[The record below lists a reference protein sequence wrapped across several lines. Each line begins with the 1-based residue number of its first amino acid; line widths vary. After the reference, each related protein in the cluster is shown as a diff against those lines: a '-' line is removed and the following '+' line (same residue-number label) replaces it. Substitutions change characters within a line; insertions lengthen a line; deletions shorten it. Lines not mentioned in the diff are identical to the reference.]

1 MGKYHHH
8 GDSSIY
14 DSLVVMAQDF
24 KKGQVLIDGH
34 GNFGSIEGDGAAA
47 MRYTEARMSKI
58 ALEMLRDI
66 NKKTVDFIDNYDGT
80 EREPVVLPA
89 RFPNLL
95 VNGTTGIAVGMAT
108 NIPPHNLGETIDAV
122 KLLMANPEATT
133 RDIMEVL
140 PGPDFPTGAL
150 VMGRSGIHRAYET
163 GKGSF
168 SLRA

>member
-1 MGKYHHH
+1 M
-8 GDSSIY
+8 
-14 DSLVVMAQDF
+14 LV
-24 KKGQVLIDGH
+24 DGH
-34 GNFGSIEGDGAAA
+34 GNFGSLDGDGAAA

-108 NIPPHNLGETIDAV
+108 NIHPIIWAKRLMPSNSSWPILRRQRVISWKSCLV
-122 KLLMANPEATT
+122 LIFQQVLL
-133 RDIMEVL
+133 
-140 PGPDFPTGAL
+140 
-150 VMGRSGIHRAYET
+150 
-163 GKGSF
+163 
-168 SLRA
+168 